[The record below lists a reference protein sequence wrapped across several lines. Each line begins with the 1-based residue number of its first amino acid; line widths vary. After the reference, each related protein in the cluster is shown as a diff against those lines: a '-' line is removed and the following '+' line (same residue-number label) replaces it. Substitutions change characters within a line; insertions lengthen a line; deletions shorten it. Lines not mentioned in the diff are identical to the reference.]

1 MEIPE
6 KPSAVQS
13 HTSAAGLTGAHK
25 GEDLDKGVNEAAA
38 FPEGSLP
45 VSLII
50 CTILS
55 LYGGIWAAGCTEAMI

>member
-6 KPSAVQS
+6 KPLQCSLI
-13 HTSAAGLTGAHK
+13 HRAAGLTGAHK